1 MFPSLNLR
9 WSDQMAGRC
18 LVIGAAGQLG
28 QALSAVLRSDYDVVE
43 AVHRN
48 PQPGQLVIDLEDA
61 PRTIR
66 TVADVRPEWILIA
79 GAFCNVDRAE
89 TEREICFQVNADTP
103 RVIAEYAQQ
112 LGTGVVFYSS
122 DYIFD
127 GTQERYW
134 ETDVPTPL
142 NVYAQSKVQGEV
154 AIRELL
160 PAQHLILRTTWVYGP
175 DDVRRNFVLRLIS
188 DVSTGNHVRVPLDQ
202 WGSPTYAEDL
212 ARATHAL
219 LQQGANG
226 TFHVAGPEC
235 VDRYTL
241 AQRICR
247 CFGLNESLVQG
258 VPTAQLGQL
267 ARRPL
272 KVYLDCG
279 RFQALGCASFRGID
293 AGLEALKAWY
303 LSVVS

>member
-1 MFPSLNLR
+1 
-9 WSDQMAGRC
+9 MAGRC

-28 QALSAVLRSDYDVVE
+28 QALSATLRRDYDVVE

-66 TVADVRPEWILIA
+66 TVADVQPQWILIA

-89 TEREICFQVNADTP
+89 TEREICVQVNADTP
-103 RVIAEYAQQ
+103 QAIAEYARR
-112 LGTGVVFYSS
+112 LGAGVVFYSS

-134 ETDVPTPL
+134 ETDAPAPL

-160 PAQHLILRTTWVYGP
+160 PNRHLIIRTAWVYGP
-175 DDVRRNFVLRLIS
+175 DDVRRNFVLRLIG
-188 DVSTGNHVRVPLDQ
+188 DVAAGNQVRVPLDQ

-212 ARATHAL
+212 ARATHVL
-219 LQQGANG
+219 LQQGKHG
-226 TFHVAGPEC
+226 TFHATGPEF

-241 AQRICR
+241 ARRICR

-272 KVYLDCG
+272 KVRLDCS
-279 RFQALGCASFRGID
+279 RFQALGCVSLRGID
-293 AGLEALKAWY
+293 AGLDALKAWY
-303 LSVVS
+303 LSAVS